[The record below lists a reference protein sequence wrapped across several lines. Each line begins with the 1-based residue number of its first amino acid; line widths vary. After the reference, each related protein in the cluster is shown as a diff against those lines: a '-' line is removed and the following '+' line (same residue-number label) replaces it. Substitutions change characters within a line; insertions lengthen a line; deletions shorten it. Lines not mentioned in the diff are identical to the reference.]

1 MNQLVIIAADGIV
14 EAARLFLI
22 SAGLTL
28 VFGVLRILNM
38 AHGSLYALGAYVGA
52 IFVLGFPTELPKA
65 GMLGAL
71 VLAAL
76 VVGLL
81 AGPLIERGVLR
92 WIYRRDDALQ
102 LLATYAILLILED
115 ATKLIFGVNPYFAS
129 EPYALLG
136 NVSLAGIPYAW
147 YSFFVLG
154 VAVIAG
160 VLLWLFLN
168 RTRTGRL
175 VAAVIFDREI
185 SAAMGINAPR
195 IFTVTFTIG
204 AGLAALGGAFTA
216 PIVSVVPGIG
226 VDVIVL
232 AFAVIVIGG
241 LGSIEGAAIGAL
253 IVGLSRAGAVHLVPQ
268 LELFTVYIVMAA
280 ILILRPRGLFA
291 GEEARRI

>member
-28 VFGVLRILNM
+28 IFGVLRILNL

-52 IFVLGFPTELPKA
+52 IFVLGFPTELPKL

-92 WIYRRDDALQ
+92 WIYGRDDVLQ
-102 LLATYAILLILED
+102 LLATYAVLLILED
-115 ATKLIFGVNPYFAS
+115 GTKLVFGVNPYFAY

-147 YSFFVLG
+147 YSFLVLG
-154 VAVIAG
+154 VAIIAG

-168 RTRTGRL
+168 RARTGRL

-185 SAAMGINAPR
+185 SAAMGINVPR

-216 PIVSVVPGIG
+216 PIVSVVPGLG

-232 AFAVIVIGG
+232 AFAVVVIGG

-253 IVGLSRAGAVHLVPQ
+253 IVGLARAGAVHLIPE
-268 LELFTVYIVMAA
+268 LELFTVYIVMVG
-280 ILILRPRGLFA
+280 ILLLRPRGLFA
-291 GEEARRI
+291 VEEARRI